1 MAKDYLGLYRSAKK
15 MKARLTEKQIRYA
28 VSQCQKARSTA
39 DIASELGVTRRRIQQ
54 LWAEF
59 RRTGTRHAQRDPGRR
74 QVLPTPEETRAVLDA
89 HAEEPVGA
97 VRLAARLQENHNTSH
112 RRAYRI
118 MKENGPVVHPE
129 AKPGRRKRAGLE
141 RKYPSAM
148 WHTDW
153 HEMRDPR
160 FRGLRL
166 VTYLD
171 DASRCVV
178 AARVF
183 TEATSENAVT
193 VPREAVRRFGTPATM
208 LSDNGSCLA
217 GRRGRRAPAK
227 PWQPTAL
234 EAGLLDM
241 GIELINS
248 RPYHPQTNGK
258 LERFHKSIGDEI
270 FHYESLSAYV
280 KYYNERRLHFSLD
293 IRNRQTPLMAF
304 SDKKATDAIRE
315 SNPKWVEE
323 DLHD

>member
-1 MAKDYLGLYRSAKK
+1 MKDG
-15 MKARLTEKQIRYA
+15 LTEKQIRYA
-28 VSQCQKARSTA
+28 VSQCQEARSTA

-59 RRTGTRHAQRDPGRR
+59 RRTGTHHVQRDPGRR

-97 VRLAARLQENHNTSH
+97 VRLAARLQENHNISH
-112 RRAYRI
+112 RRVYRI
-118 MKENGPVVHPE
+118 MKENGLVVHSE
-129 AKPGRRKRAGLE
+129 AKSRRRKWVRFE
-141 RKYPSAM
+141 RKYSNAM

-153 HEMRDPR
+153 HEMKDPR
-160 FRGLRL
+160 FRGLKL

-183 TEATSENAVT
+183 AEATSENAVT
-193 VPREAVRRFGTPATM
+193 VLREAVKRFGTPATI
-208 LSDNGSCLA
+208 LSDNGSCFV
-217 GRRGRRAPAK
+217 GRRGRRAPTK
-227 PWQPTAL
+227 SWQPTAF
-234 EAGLLDM
+234 EAELLDM

-258 LERFHKSIGDEI
+258 LERFHKSIKDEI

-304 SDKKATDAIRE
+304 SDRKATDAIRKN
-315 SNPKWVEE
+315 NPKWVEE